1 MKRANI
7 TLDEI
12 YNLVLNTATREWER
26 TQLLKCKSEIEN
38 GTNNE
43 QAFSELEYRL
53 RPLAVR
59 NNLTPDVAE
68 FYTKLSG
75 KNQKIESFDLTKHFE
90 EDAPGVERAIFAG
103 GCFWCMVEPFEAR
116 PGIIAV
122 ISGYT
127 GGQVDNPTYE
137 IVSRGTSGHVEAVE
151 IIYDSKFIS
160 YETLV
165 GIYWQ
170 LIDPTDD
177 GGQINDRGAN
187 YKPIIFVN
195 NDEQKEVANKS
206 RKELE
211 QSRKYSK
218 PIIVPI
224 RNAEKFWPAE
234 NYHQDFYK
242 KNRVRYRRIE
252 NSRRQYLTYLKVKGW
267 IKRKFSRE

>member
-26 TQLLKCKSEIEN
+26 EQLLKCKSEIEN

-53 RPLAVR
+53 RPLAAR
-59 NNLTPDVAE
+59 NNLTPDVAD
-68 FYTKLSG
+68 FYAKLSG
-75 KNQKIESFDLTKHFE
+75 KNQEIEPFDLAKHFE
-90 EDAPGVERAIFAG
+90 NDGPDVERAIFAG
-103 GCFWCMVEPFEAR
+103 GCFWCMVEPFETR

-127 GGQVDNPTYE
+127 GGQVENPTYE
-137 IVSRGTSGHVEAVE
+137 MVSRGTSGHVEAVE
-151 IIYDSKFIS
+151 IIYEKKLIS
-160 YETLV
+160 YETLLEL
-165 GIYWQ
+165 YWQ

-187 YKPIIFVN
+187 YQPIIFVKN
-195 NDEQKEVANKS
+195 KEQREIATDSK
-206 RKELE
+206 RKLE
-211 QSRKYSK
+211 QSRKYTK

-224 RNAEKFWPAE
+224 RKAEKFWPAE

-252 NSRRQYLTYLKVKGW
+252 NSRKQYLTFLKFKGW
-267 IKRKFSRE
+267 LKRKFNKK

>member
-103 GCFWCMVEPFEAR
+103 GCFWCMVEPFETR

-151 IIYDSKFIS
+151 IIYDSKLIS